1 MPKHNKKT
9 LRRSRKKGRK
19 NEKKTRK
26 NYKKGGSLF
35 GLGSKKKKI
44 NKFKNTIYPKPLA
57 RMKKL
62 IGTDNAEIA
71 TKIENYPV
79 FDTFE
84 KLAEKMNVKNIRI
97 TEYKYRNNLRK
108 KDWKYKK
115 YEGDDTDAHYGMF
128 KKDIDNEDLKKRIIA
143 MFAVILKHESIIL
156 DLISNDDRKIL
167 VSLSSSLILEYN
179 RIKEALNENN
189 DETLYWMVEY
199 EPDLENI
206 PRQLKPGE
214 KITKEN
220 IFMFQFKNY
229 GLGLIKESPGFK
241 FSILKEEQT
250 AFSKE
255 ESERPDNFKSVQF
268 NTLYSHPTAQIEEVK
283 L

>member
-26 NYKKGGSLF
+26 NIKKGGFLF
-35 GLGSKKKKI
+35 GLGSKKKRI
-44 NKFKNTIYPKPLA
+44 NKFTTTIDAKTLD
-57 RMKKL
+57 RMKNL

-84 KLAEKMNVKNIRI
+84 KLAEKMDVSKIRI
-97 TEYKYRNNLRK
+97 TKYKYRNNLRIQ
-108 KDWKYKK
+108 DWKYKDW
-115 YEGDDTDAHYGMF
+115 EGDDSDAHYGMF
-128 KKDIDNEDLKKRIIA
+128 QKVIDDEDLKKRIIA

-156 DLISNDDRKIL
+156 DLISKDDRKIL

-199 EPDLENI
+199 EPDSKNK
-206 PRQLKPGE
+206 PRQLTPGE

-229 GLGLIKESPGFK
+229 GLIKKSPGFK
-241 FSILKEEQT
+241 FSILKERQT
-250 AFSKE
+250 AFSREK
-255 ESERPDNFKSVQF
+255 SERPDNFKDDWF
-268 NTLYSHPTAQIEEVK
+268 NRLYIFPTAQIEEVK